1 MCGRMK
7 IVPLRRCRPFSC
19 ASIISRQTI
28 SSRIDPTLDD
38 DGLYFRARA
47 IVGAE
52 IQKITYTDFLP
63 FLIGK
68 HTLTPYAGYN
78 ENVDP
83 SIANVFGAAAWRW
96 GHSLLNLTVLE
107 LDANNQWIGNPPLK
121 TTFFQP
127 TQITNLGIEPF
138 LRGLAHQRGEEIDG
152 LIVDSSAQ
160 LRPRNG
166 GGFDLPGLNMQ
177 RGRDHG
183 LPRFNQVRLDYGLPA
198 YTSFSQLTTDT
209 SMQAKLAS
217 AYNTVDDIDA
227 WVGLLVETHQ
237 SNAAVGP
244 TLIAILKDQF
254 ERLRDGDRFW
264 YEAYLDPVTLSTVQH
279 TQLSDIIRRNTT
291 ITTEIQINVFAFVPP
306 TPPPTPTPTATA
318 TPTPSPTP

>member
-7 IVPLRRCRPFSC
+7 IVPSRRCRPFSC
-19 ASIISRQTI
+19 ASIISGQTI
-28 SSRIDPTLDD
+28 STAIDPTLDD

-52 IQKITYTDFLP
+52 IQKINYTDFLP

-107 LDANNQWIGNPPLK
+107 LDANNQSIGNPPLK
-121 TTFFQP
+121 ATFFQP

-138 LRGLAHQRGEEIDG
+138 LRGLAHQKGEEIDG
-152 LIVDSSAQ
+152 LIVDAV
-160 LRPRNG
+160 RNFTHGNGG
-166 GGFDLPGLNMQ
+166 GGFDLAALNMQ

-198 YTSFSQLTTDT
+198 YTSFSHINPDP
-209 SMQAKLAS
+209 SHAS
-217 AYNTVDDIDA
+217 
-227 WVGLLVETHQ
+227 ET
-237 SNAAVGP
+237 
-244 TLIAILKDQF
+244 
-254 ERLRDGDRFW
+254 RLCLRHGG
-264 YEAYLDPVTLSTVQH
+264 
-279 TQLSDIIRRNTT
+279 
-291 ITTEIQINVFAFVPP
+291 
-306 TPPPTPTPTATA
+306 
-318 TPTPSPTP
+318 